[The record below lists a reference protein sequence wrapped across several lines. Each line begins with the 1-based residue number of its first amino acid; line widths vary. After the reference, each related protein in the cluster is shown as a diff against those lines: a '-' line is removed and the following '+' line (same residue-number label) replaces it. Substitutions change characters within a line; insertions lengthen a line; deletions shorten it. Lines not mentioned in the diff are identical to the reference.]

1 MALNDGVAT
10 VFVRNKLI
18 QDSSGEEG
26 HYTGLLT
33 TTVNSGNNSN
43 KNGSAS
49 SSNAS
54 DDDVGLPHC
63 GTNGDCRY
71 EESGRRYK
79 GGWHMGKWHGQ
90 GKAWFPNG
98 DTYEGEYCLDQRHG
112 QGVYAWKDGRV
123 YRGSFWN
130 DLRHGE
136 GWYKLKDGT
145 ATYEGSF
152 VKGQREGRGV
162 YTFQDGKYTGEFQRG
177 QYHGYGECV
186 WDDGRTYK
194 GEWKDGMAH
203 GQGVETDKLGRILH
217 QGEWQ
222 NDEPMEVRGRK
233 KSSTLRPPPVAEITN
248 NNANKNQ
255 AASSTSSSIFTGMY
269 NQFFPPEATSTDAV
283 NKEANNASSATQNSS
298 KDGDENEDLVPVVN
312 AELSDSKGRAGM
324 FRGMMLRGLP
334 HGVGHM
340 VYGEEKEKLIA
351 TYQGFWDF
359 GEWKQGRVEYRNGDI
374 FQGDF
379 SHFLR
384 TGFGEYIWK
393 DGRQYHGDYEM
404 DVRQGHGQFHYPNGD
419 MFEGRFVKGVRHG
432 PGRFDFSDGSSY
444 EGNFVKGEFHGQ
456 GCKYI
461 HKDGRVYLGDFGNG
475 ERNGHGKEL
484 YPDGSLRYEGEWLS
498 DAPMHPHK
506 IQPPPPGFILQ
517 ETVPNNKNKTNEDVP
532 VESVIVTK
540 KKIPAIM
547 VQTKDCKTV
556 VEETLSDSQGNTG
569 TFTGLVLKNS
579 RLPHGVGR
587 MVYVGEIR
595 EGFWKDGYLEG
606 HARAFFANGDF
617 YEGIFHESQRQGPGV
632 YKWKDGRVYEG
643 DYDNDQRH
651 GDGRFIY
658 PSGDEYMGD
667 YDNGMRYG
675 QGKFTFS
682 DGSHYKGG
690 WKNSRY
696 HGYGQLLEISTGGYY
711 KGHWEEGQKHGTG
724 EYHDGKRLHQFG
736 EWHFDVFQRDLT
748 VEEIEQLHRAN
759 PDARSNG
766 ANKDPTK
773 DLLSPTSNDQEGIP
787 AADPKAVSQ
796 TNDVQND
803 GADNVAGIDDADPVQ
818 DLISSE
824 NTTSVTSTTEIKDLS
839 ASVNESS
846 DPVAPFSWG
855 ALDGENQRW
864 ESLANQSEKNANED
878 TKEEGTLASN
888 ENNEAADQ

>member
-10 VFVRNKLI
+10 VFVRIKLI
-18 QDSSGEEG
+18 QDASGEEG

-33 TTVNSGNNSN
+33 TAASRGENSN
-43 KNGSAS
+43 RISNGS

-54 DDDVGLPHC
+54 DGDVGLPHC
-63 GTNGDCRY
+63 GANGDCKY
-71 EESGRRYK
+71 EESGRRFK
-79 GGWHMGKWHGQ
+79 GGWHMGKWHGH

-98 DTYEGEYCLDQRHG
+98 DIYEGEYCLDQRHG
-112 QGVYAWKDGRV
+112 QGVYTWKDGRV

-136 GWYKLKDGT
+136 GWYKWKDGT
-145 ATYEGSF
+145 AIYEGSF

-162 YTFQDGKYTGEFQRG
+162 YTFQGGKYTGEFQRG
-177 QYHGYGECV
+177 QYHGYGECI
-186 WDDGRTYK
+186 WEDGRTYK

-233 KSSTLRPPPVAEITN
+233 KSSTLRPPSDADNNN
-248 NNANKNQ
+248 NNADKNQ
-255 AASSTSSSIFTGMY
+255 AVSSTSSSIFTDMY
-269 NQFFPPEATSTDAV
+269 NQFFSSETTSDVAS
-283 NKEANNASSATQNSS
+283 KEPNNAPAATQISS
-298 KDGDENEDLVPVVN
+298 KNNDDAEKLVPVVN
-312 AELSDSKGRAGM
+312 TELSDSKGRVGM
-324 FRGMMLRGLP
+324 FRGMMLREMP

-351 TYQGFWDF
+351 TYQGFWDY

-384 TGFGEYIWK
+384 TGFGEYTWK
-393 DGRQYHGDYEM
+393 DGRQYHGDYEK

-456 GCKYI
+456 ECKYI

-475 ERNGHGKEL
+475 ERNGYGKEL

-498 DAPMHPHK
+498 DAPMHPDK
-506 IQPPPPGFILQ
+506 IQPAPPGFILK
-517 ETVPNNKNKTNEDVP
+517 ETVSNNSKTNEDYP
-532 VESVIVTK
+532 IDSVIVTK
-540 KKIPAIM
+540 KKTPAIM
-547 VQTKDCKTV
+547 AQTKDCKTV
-556 VEETLSDSQGNTG
+556 VEETVSDAQGNTG

-579 RLPHGVGR
+579 KLPHGVGR

-595 EGFWKDGYLEG
+595 EGFWKNGYLEG

-617 YEGIFHESQRQGPGV
+617 YEGLFHQSQRQGPGV

-651 GDGRFIY
+651 GEGRFIY
-658 PSGDEYMGD
+658 PSGDEYVGK

-690 WKNSRY
+690 WKNSLY

-711 KGHWEEGQKHGTG
+711 KGNWEEGKKHGIG

-736 EWHFDVFQRDLT
+736 EWHFDAFQRDLT
-748 VEEIEQLHRAN
+748 VEEIEQLHIAN
-759 PDARSNG
+759 PDARSNSV
-766 ANKDPTK
+766 NKDPTK
-773 DLLSPTSNDQEGIP
+773 DFLMPISNNEEDIP
-787 AADPKAVSQ
+787 KVDPSALSQ
-796 TNDVQND
+796 TYVVQDD
-803 GADNVAGIDDADPVQ
+803 GTDNIVSNDDADSAQ
-818 DLISSE
+818 DLLSSE
-824 NTTSVTSTTEIKDLS
+824 NITSVIDTTDIENLAVS
-839 ASVNESS
+839 NNEGTDSL
-846 DPVAPFSWG
+846 APFSWG

-864 ESLANQSEKNANED
+864 QPLANRSENN
-878 TKEEGTLASN
+878 TNEGTKVEGMSVMNGKN
-888 ENNEAADQ
+888 ETVADQ